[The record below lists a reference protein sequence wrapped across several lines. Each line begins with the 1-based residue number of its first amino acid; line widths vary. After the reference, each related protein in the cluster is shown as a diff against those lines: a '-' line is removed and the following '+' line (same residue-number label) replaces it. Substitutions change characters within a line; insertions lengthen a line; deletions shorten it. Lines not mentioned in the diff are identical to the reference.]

1 MTLLYKYLSLIRW
14 PNLLIIVF
22 TQYMARVFLVHDAY
36 SWDQLLHDKNQFFIT
51 LCTVLVAAA
60 GYIIND
66 YFDIKIDHIN
76 KPDEVVIGRF
86 IPRRHALFLY
96 QVLNTTAVIISYTI
110 NFKVFLVNV
119 LAINLLWF
127 YASVFKKKPLIGNL
141 LVSGLTGASLVV
153 MAVFYTS
160 DDKLINV
167 YALFAFGI
175 SLIREIIKDM
185 EDIRG
190 DMLYDSKTLPIV
202 YGLRK
207 TKQLLYVFMILF
219 VIGVAILAVLLNNYY
234 LNVALLFLSIPFLY
248 LAFRLYFADRKK
260 HFSQLSLMSKI
271 IMVLGILSMIF
282 V

>member
-1 MTLLYKYLSLIRW
+1 M
-14 PNLLIIVF
+14 
-22 TQYMARVFLVHDAY
+22 
-36 SWDQLLHDKNQFFIT
+36 
-51 LCTVLVAAA
+51 VAAA

-86 IPRRHALFLY
+86 IKRRHALFLY
-96 QVLNTTAVIISYTI
+96 QLLNTTAAIISYTI
-110 NFKVFLVNV
+110 SLKVFLVNV

-141 LVSGLTGASLVV
+141 IVSGLTGAALVV
-153 MAVFYTS
+153 MAVYYTS
-160 DDKLINV
+160 NDRLINV

-190 DMLYDSKTLPIV
+190 DMHYDSKTLPIIW
-202 YGLRK
+202 GIRK
-207 TKQLLYVFMILF
+207 TKLLLFVFMLF
-219 VIGVAILAVLLNNYY
+219 FVVGVAVLA
-234 LNVALLFLSIPFLY
+234 ALLHNKYLIYALLLLSIPFLY

-260 HFSQLSLMSKI
+260 HFGQLSLLSKI
-271 IMVLGILSMIF
+271 IMVLGILSMLF